1 MAKPK
6 KTREATE
13 ELLATMR
20 RIQLDPLE
28 VMQRAIILAEREDDY
43 KAMMDGAL
51 GVMPYMYPKL
61 KESVVKADIDQNMSG
76 NGVNL
81 NITIG
86 DQKVVDTTGGRVIN
100 ES

>member
-61 KESVVKADIDQNMSG
+61 KESVVKADIDQNLSG
-76 NGVNL
+76 NGVSL

-86 DQKVVDTTGGRVIN
+86 DQKVVDTTG
-100 ES
+100 EE

>member
-43 KAMMDGAL
+43 KAMMNGAL

-61 KESVVKADIDQNMSG
+61 KESVVKADIDQNLSG

-86 DQKVVDTTGGRVIN
+86 DQKVVDTTG
-100 ES
+100 EE

>member
-1 MAKPK
+1 K

-61 KESVVKADIDQNMSG
+61 KESVVKADIDQNLSG

-86 DQKVVDTTGGRVIN
+86 DQKVVDTTG
-100 ES
+100 EE

>member
-61 KESVVKADIDQNMSG
+61 KESVVKADIDQNLSG

-86 DQKVVDTTGGRVIN
+86 DQKVVDVT
-100 ES
+100 EEE

>member
-61 KESVVKADIDQNMSG
+61 KESVVKADIDQNLSG

-86 DQKVVDTTGGRVIN
+86 DQKVVDTTG
-100 ES
+100 EE

>member
-1 MAKPK
+1 
-6 KTREATE
+6 
-13 ELLATMR
+13 MR

-61 KESVVKADIDQNMSG
+61 KESVVKADIDQNLSG

-86 DQKVVDTTGGRVIN
+86 DQKVVDTTG
-100 ES
+100 EE

>member
-28 VMQRAIILAEREDDY
+28 VMQRAIILAEREDDC

-51 GVMPYMYPKL
+51 GVMPYMFP
-61 KESVVKADIDQNMSG
+61 
-76 NGVNL
+76 NL
-81 NITIG
+81 L
-86 DQKVVDTTGGRVIN
+86 VI
-100 ES
+100 S

>member
-1 MAKPK
+1 MAKQK
-6 KTREATE
+6 KTRDATE
-13 ELLATMR
+13 ELLSTMR
-20 RIQLDPLE
+20 RINLEPLE
-28 VMQRAIILAEREDDY
+28 IMQRAIVLAEADSDY

-61 KESVVKADIDQNMSG
+61 KESVVKADIDQTLNG

-86 DQKVVDTTGGRVIN
+86 DQKVNVTDD
-100 ES
+100 EDKEE

>member
-61 KESVVKADIDQNMSG
+61 KESVVKADIDQNLSG

>member
-1 MAKPK
+1 MAKTK
-6 KTREATE
+6 KPVRDATE

-20 RIQLDPLE
+20 RIKLEPLE
-28 VMQRAIILAEREDDY
+28 IMQRAIHKAELEDDY

-51 GVMPYMYPKL
+51 GIMPYMYPKL
-61 KESVVKADIDQNMSG
+61 KESVVKADIDQTLNG

-86 DQKVVDTTGGRVIN
+86 DQKPVVN
-100 ES
+100 EDE